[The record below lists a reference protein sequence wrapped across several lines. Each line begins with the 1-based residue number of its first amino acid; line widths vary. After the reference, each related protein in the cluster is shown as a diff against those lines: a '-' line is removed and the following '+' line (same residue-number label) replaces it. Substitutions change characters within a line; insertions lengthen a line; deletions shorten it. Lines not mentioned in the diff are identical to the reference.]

1 MTHFTDVTL
10 PLDRELTASEGVISR
25 QRPDWWAAGL
35 ALLSVRFIQ
44 GFIYWGGGSR
54 RFIYG
59 PSKLDAWGGHNWM
72 ANKFQTAM
80 PGALFGT
87 DHIISYMLT
96 HFWLLYAGVIL
107 FSAAELIV
115 GLMLMTGF
123 LTRFAALA
131 SMGFSVMLM
140 AMFGWQ
146 GATCIDEWTM
156 AAANLA
162 MGATLLLA
170 GGGAYSI
177 DNVLL
182 RRIPALADRSWFRW
196 AGGSLPLPQGD
207 RNFRNLAFA
216 LFAFVVLFDV
226 GTYNYY
232 RGSVFT
238 PFHGGPVSPT
248 KHHFTINS
256 LSITPDGAVRF
267 HIYLDGGT
275 PEAPAHI
282 MKAVL
287 LGPDRQVIEFV
298 GHEGAHGIA
307 ERRNPERLCLQ
318 QVRGRSV
325 WAGCRNGS
333 QSDDHAADAH
343 QARCDPGASDTR
355 ALGCERPKLHRDGG
369 RRLGPA
375 TVTKVA
381 DIRGLPS
388 LNDGEARLL
397 EQLIEGLGRDALIGL
412 SGYLADLARQAS
424 STEVAAVL
432 PDTPAPLAT
441 VLYGSQTG
449 HAEHLAADLVARI
462 RAAGLSVRLCA
473 ADEYPRRE
481 LKDEQLLLVIISTQ
495 GDGDPPDN
503 AREMLDFL
511 NGRRAP
517 QLESLRY
524 AVLALGD
531 SSYPQFCDVGRQVDG
546 KLAALGGRRM
556 LPLAEADVD
565 FETIA
570 TPWAAQV
577 LEQTRVLLGRPASAV
592 KAAELAHAVPSAPEV
607 TRSHPFAAELL
618 VNQRI
623 TGRRSD
629 RDVRHM
635 ELLTDGSGLSYQPGD
650 SLGVWIEQA
659 DPLVEEILD
668 RLELDGDA
676 EVEFSGETMPLHRW
690 LKERRELTVLT
701 RPFLA
706 AHADR
711 CRAAPL
717 REALEPEHR
726 DRLSQLLGTW
736 QLADLLAHHPAEWTA
751 GDSDRHAAAPRAAGV
766 LHLLEPAPVRRRGG
780 APYRGARRLSPRGH
794 GSLGR
799 RVALPD

>member
-25 QRPDWWAAGL
+25 QRQDWWAAGL

-248 KHHFTINS
+248 KHHFTIDS

-287 LGPDRQVIEFV
+287 LGPDRQVIESWDTKELTGLPKDAIQNDYAYNKFEAGPYGLV
-298 GHEGAHGIA
+298 AAMGAKATITLPALAKLGVIPA
-307 ERRNPERLCLQ
+307 RAILELSDVN
-318 QVRGRSV
+318 GRSFTAT
-325 WAGCRNGS
+325 AG
-333 QSDDHAADAH
+333 
-343 QARCDPGASDTR
+343 
-355 ALGCERPKLHRDGG
+355 
-369 RRLGPA
+369 
-375 TVTKVA
+375 
-381 DIRGLPS
+381 
-388 LNDGEARLL
+388 
-397 EQLIEGLGRDALIGL
+397 
-412 SGYLADLARQAS
+412 
-424 STEVAAVL
+424 
-432 PDTPAPLAT
+432 
-441 VLYGSQTG
+441 
-449 HAEHLAADLVARI
+449 ADLV
-462 RAAGLSVRLCA
+462 
-473 ADEYPRRE
+473 P
-481 LKDEQLLLVIISTQ
+481 
-495 GDGDPPDN
+495 
-503 AREMLDFL
+503 
-511 NGRRAP
+511 
-517 QLESLRY
+517 
-524 AVLALGD
+524 
-531 SSYPQFCDVGRQVDG
+531 
-546 KLAALGGRRM
+546 
-556 LPLAEADVD
+556 
-565 FETIA
+565 
-570 TPWAAQV
+570 
-577 LEQTRVLLGRPASAV
+577 
-592 KAAELAHAVPSAPEV
+592 
-607 TRSHPFAAELL
+607 HP
-618 VNQRI
+618 
-623 TGRRSD
+623 
-629 RDVRHM
+629 
-635 ELLTDGSGLSYQPGD
+635 
-650 SLGVWIEQA
+650 
-659 DPLVEEILD
+659 
-668 RLELDGDA
+668 
-676 EVEFSGETMPLHRW
+676 
-690 LKERRELTVLT
+690 
-701 RPFLA
+701 
-706 AHADR
+706 
-711 CRAAPL
+711 
-717 REALEPEHR
+717 
-726 DRLSQLLGTW
+726 
-736 QLADLLAHHPAEWTA
+736 
-751 GDSDRHAAAPRAAGV
+751 
-766 LHLLEPAPVRRRGG
+766 
-780 APYRGARRLSPRGH
+780 
-794 GSLGR
+794 
-799 RVALPD
+799 